1 VAYKVNAGQTGFY
14 RVQYT
19 DEKNIAELG
28 RRVREKSLP
37 PEDRWGLQND
47 LYALVKGGDAA
58 LDEYLDFLA
67 WYDTEDA
74 YLPLTSTAENLFSTY
89 LVMNEDWRRKLSALA
104 IPWFE
109 NLLAKI
115 GYEPAPAED
124 YPTARLRDQVI
135 WNAALYGSE
144 SVLDFAFDRFKSL
157 MGGAAVHPDIMKSV
171 LQVGALAGDEQV
183 FEWFDRRLRES
194 QIEHERLNIL
204 TALGCFKDKGLIIK
218 TQQYILDAVPAR
230 NKFLPV
236 MALCANPHAV
246 DLMWDWYVA
255 KLDQIEQFHP
265 LHYERVIAAI
275 VPSAGIQRADEVNA
289 FFADYLNKKNRAQD
303 VIKLSLERLA
313 INLRMR
319 NAGGGSN

>member
-1 VAYKVNAGQTGFY
+1 
-14 RVQYT
+14 
-19 DEKNIAELG
+19 
-28 RRVREKSLP
+28 
-37 PEDRWGLQND
+37 
-47 LYALVKGGDAA
+47 LVKSGDAS

-74 YLPLTSTAENLFSTY
+74 YLPLAGMAQNLFSAY
-89 LVMNEDWRRKLSALA
+89 LVMDEDWRQKISALA
-104 IPWFE
+104 ISWFE
-109 NLLAKI
+109 ERLAKI
-115 GYEPAPAED
+115 GYEPAPEED
-124 YPTARLRDQVI
+124 HSTANLRDQFI
-135 WNAALYGSE
+135 WDAALYGSE
-144 SVLDFAFDRFKSL
+144 SALDFARDRFRSL
-157 MGGAAVHPDIMKSV
+157 MNGGAVPPDIQKSV
-171 LQVGALAGDEQV
+171 MQVGALTGNEQV

-230 NKFLPV
+230 NKFFPV
-236 MALCANPHAV
+236 VALSANPHAI

-275 VPSAGIQRADEVNA
+275 VPAAGIQRADEVNA
-289 FFADYLNKKNRAQD
+289 FFAGYLKKKNKAKD
-303 VIKLSLERLA
+303 AIKLSLERLA

-319 NAGGGSN
+319 NAMGGST